1 MELLDRHAVTTM
13 QATPT
18 TWRMLVDAG
27 WPGRRGLKVLC
38 GGEALPR
45 ALAEELL
52 ERDVE
57 LWNMYGP
64 TETTIWSTT
73 QPLMPGEPLTIGR
86 PIGNTTLY
94 ILDAA
99 LQPTPVGVPGEL
111 HIGGSGLARGY
122 RGRPDLTAERFI
134 AAPVRRAARG
144 RIYKTGDLARIAPTG
159 RSSSSA
165 GSTTRSRSAASE
177 SSSARSRPHWRVI
190 RR

>member
-18 TWRMLVDAG
+18 TWRMLIDAG

-38 GGEALPR
+38 GGEGLPAL
-45 ALAEELL
+45 LAEELL

-73 QPLMPGEPLTIGR
+73 QRLMPGEPLTIGR

-94 ILDAA
+94 ILDAE

-134 AAPVRRAARG
+134 AHPFDAPPGA
-144 RIYKTGDLARIAPTG
+144 RIYKTGDLATLSRRRYG
-159 RSSSSA
+159 RVP
-165 GSTTRSRSAASE
+165 
-177 SSSARSRPHWRVI
+177 RPA
-190 RR
+190 